1 MLILQQK
8 GTHGK
13 VCKSKASKVKEVEWA
28 EEEDHEER
36 ERREENQDNW
46 LQVNIKGRNGVL
58 KPHVHSYMYIS

>member
-1 MLILQQK
+1 ME
-8 GTHGK
+8 K

-46 LQVNIKGRNGVL
+46 VQVNIKGRNGVL
-58 KPHVHSYMYIS
+58 KTPMCIHVYIIVEGKIG